1 MILLSNVD
9 QLTRD
14 AQHALR
20 RTMEKYIS
28 TCRLILCA
36 NSTSRVL
43 PAIRSRC
50 VRIRVPAPTGPEIKN
65 ILHSICKRE
74 GLHLPD
80 EFANR
85 VIEASGRNLRRAI
98 LMLEACKVEQ

>member
-1 MILLSNVD
+1 MVLLSNVD

-43 PAIRSRC
+43 PAIQSRC
-50 VRIRVPAPTGPEIKN
+50 VRIRVPAPTASEIKT
-65 ILHSICKRE
+65 ILHLICKRE
-74 GLHLPD
+74 GLIISD
-80 EFANR
+80 ELTNR
-85 VIEASGRNLRRAI
+85 VIEASDRNLRRAI